1 MLSCCP
7 SFPLAFSSSSPL
19 SFPMVSDRPD
29 RPFPLDAVDLSGK
42 NCTSYIPDLYD
53 LYDLR
58 DLYDLAHGAGWEPY
72 GLHGLQ

>member
-1 MLSCCP
+1 
-7 SFPLAFSSSSPL
+7 
-19 SFPMVSDRPD
+19 MVSDRPD